1 MADTRDRKQLKYVQF
16 LREPPTKTTMY
27 YMTAF
32 TVIVAILLVVFAI
45 RPTLLTINRINSEI
59 KEKQRIY
66 DALDTKISAMV
77 QLDEQ
82 YTEFA
87 DNLDSLQLIY
97 PTSGNFSLF
106 MSNID
111 SVVSRNGFVLKGL
124 SFSEYDTD
132 LYDVNSVVLA
142 PWAVQISVNGPES
155 NVDNLFD
162 DLESMP
168 MYPVIDRFSYGEA
181 EDDGSKNFSISMRI
195 YHVENNKFYSSGNE
209 SN

>member
-1 MADTRDRKQLKYVQF
+1 MADTTERVQLKYAKF
-16 LREPPTKTTMY
+16 LKEPPTKTTMY

-32 TVIVAILLVVFAI
+32 TVLVAILLVVFAI
-45 RPTLLTINRINSEI
+45 RPTLLTIDRINSEI

-66 DALDTKISAMV
+66 DALDEKISAMV
-77 QLDEQ
+77 QLDQQ

-87 DNLDSLQLIY
+87 DNLDSLQLIF

-111 SVVSRNGFVLKGL
+111 SVVSRNGFTLKGL
-124 SFSEYDTD
+124 SFSDYDSD
-132 LYDVNSVVLA
+132 LYHVNTIVLS
-142 PWAVQISVNGPES
+142 PWSVQISVNGPES
-155 NVDNLFD
+155 NIDNLFD

-168 MYPVIDRFSYGEA
+168 MYPVIDRFSYGDS

-195 YHVENNKFYSSGNE
+195 YHVENNKFYNNENE
-209 SN
+209 SD